1 MHASART
8 GAWPAALAGLLVA
21 LAVVLVLQAGG
32 FAAMLAMWS
41 GSATYRSLFFVPLVA
56 LYFLWL
62 RLPGLGQLQP
72 RPTLLG
78 LAGLLPFVLLWLLGT
93 VAQVSIA
100 QQIAA
105 VGSLQMVVF
114 AVLGWQ
120 VCRRLLFPLLLLWLM
135 VPMGED
141 LLLPWLIRLTTWLT
155 VGGLRLVGM
164 PTVVDGNLLIVDG
177 AAYNIIRECA
187 GLDFLLGNL
196 LVSLAFANLV
206 YHRFGHRLAY
216 VLAAVPVAI
225 AVNNLRTISVVLIS
239 ATGIDLASDHL
250 AYGWFLFSLGMLAQ
264 MAVGLR
270 FRDAPPAA
278 EQAPAGPVQPAA
290 VSRAGVMAVA
300 VAASLM
306 VALPAIWAERL
317 LAATAAPV
325 SVQLHAPPG
334 FEPLPA
340 DGGDEGAWRP
350 HFPGADAQLRGRLPG
365 AGVPVDFFV
374 AYYWR
379 QDGERE
385 LVSWENR
392 FHDDRYWFL
401 LGTGR
406 MAAVPGS
413 ASPPLATA
421 RLHGAGDERRVVW
434 YWYWVDGRFTASPLV
449 AKLLQAWAVLA
460 AGEQRAAVIALSI
473 LETGDA
479 AADQAVLQA
488 LLGHGTDYRALMKK
502 AARG

>member
-1 MHASART
+1 MQPPERA

-21 LAVVLVLQAGG
+21 LAVVLVLQAEG

-41 GSATYRSLFFVPLVA
+41 GSTTYRGLFFVPLVA

-62 RLPGLGQLQP
+62 RVPLLGQLQP

-93 VAQVSIA
+93 VAQISIA
-100 QQIAA
+100 QQVAA

-120 VCRRLLFPLLLLWLM
+120 ACRRLLFPLLLLWLM

-141 LLLPWLIRLTTWLT
+141 LLLPWLIRLTIWLT
-155 VGGLRLVGM
+155 VGGLRLAGM

-177 AAYNIIRECA
+177 AAYNIIDGCA
-187 GLDFLLGNL
+187 GLDLLLDNL
-196 LVSLAFANLV
+196 LVSLAFANLI
-206 YHRFGHRLAY
+206 YHRFSRRLVY

-250 AYGWFLFSLGMLAQ
+250 AYGWFLFGLGMLVQ

-270 FRDAPPAA
+270 FCDTPPAA
-278 EQAPAGPVQPAA
+278 EQAPAAAAQPAG
-290 VSRAGVMAVA
+290 SRAGVMAVA
-300 VAASLM
+300 VAAGLM
-306 VALPAIWAERL
+306 VALPALWAHRL
-317 LAATAAPV
+317 LAVTEAPV

-334 FEPLPA
+334 FEPLPPDSA
-340 DGGDEGAWRP
+340 DAGAWRP
-350 HFPGADAQLRGRLPG
+350 HFPGADAQLQGRLAG
-365 AGVPVDFFV
+365 AAVPVDFFV

-434 YWYWVDGRFTASPLV
+434 YWYWVDGRFTASPLA
-449 AKLLQAWAVLA
+449 AKLLQAWAVLSG
-460 AGEQRAAVIALSI
+460 GEQRAALIALSI

-488 LLGHGTDYRALMKK
+488 LLERGTDYRALMKK

>member
-1 MHASART
+1 MHPPERA
-8 GAWPAALAGLLVA
+8 GAWPTALAGLLMA
-21 LAVVLVLQAGG
+21 LAMVLVLQAEG

-62 RLPGLGQLQP
+62 RLPALRQLQP
-72 RPTLLG
+72 RPALLG
-78 LAGLLPFVLLWLLGT
+78 LVGLLPFVLLWLLGT
-93 VAQVSIA
+93 VAQISIA

-105 VGSLQMVVF
+105 VGSLQMVVLGM
-114 AVLGWQ
+114 LGWQ

-141 LLLPWLIRLTTWLT
+141 LLLPSLIRLTTWLT

-206 YHRFGHRLAY
+206 YHRFGRRLAY

-270 FRDAPPAA
+270 FRDAPPVT
-278 EQAPAGPVQPAA
+278 EQTPTAPARPA
-290 VSRAGVMAVA
+290 VSRTGMMAVA
-300 VAASLM
+300 AAASLM
-306 VALPAIWAERL
+306 VALPALWAERL
-317 LAATAAPV
+317 LATTEAPV
-325 SVQLHAPPG
+325 SVQLQAPPG

-340 DGGDEGAWRP
+340 DSRDASAWQP
-350 HFPGADAQLRGRLPG
+350 HFPGADARLQGRL
-365 AGVPVDFFV
+365 AGVGMPVDFFI

-460 AGEQRAAVIALSI
+460 GGEQRAAVIALSI

-479 AADQAVLQA
+479 AADQAVLRA
-488 LLGHGTDYRALMKK
+488 LLGRGTDYQALMKK